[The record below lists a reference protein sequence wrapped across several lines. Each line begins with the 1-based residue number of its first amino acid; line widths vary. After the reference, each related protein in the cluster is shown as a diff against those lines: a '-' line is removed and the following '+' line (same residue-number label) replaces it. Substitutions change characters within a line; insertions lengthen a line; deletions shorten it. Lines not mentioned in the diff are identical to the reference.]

1 LAHNRRVAFSGRH
14 EMATIVLT
22 AVGTLLGGPIG
33 GAIGAALGQRI
44 DGAIFAGKPR
54 EGPRLKELSL
64 QTSSY
69 GTQIPA
75 IFGAMR
81 VAGTVIWSTD
91 LIETRNKSGGG
102 KGRPSTVNYSYSASF
117 AVALS
122 SRPIARIGRI
132 WADGNLLRG
141 AADDFKI
148 ETGFRV
154 HHGHE
159 DQPLDPLLASAEA
172 SGQCP
177 AHRGLA
183 YVVFE
188 DLQLAD
194 FGNRIP
200 SLTFEVFEREQPVP
214 VAEIAVSASAGA
226 IMGGSTQN
234 LAGYAVQGGDCR
246 LALQPILA
254 AMPVQFRPAGDKL
267 ALQDPASLSVPIL
280 IGDPALADGA
290 TKLDRPG
297 RSRTS
302 NGKAPASLS
311 IRHYDP
317 ARDFQA
323 GVQCSRLLGGTRSDF
338 QIDFPASIDSGA
350 ARQLADQQLLQAHRA
365 RNGLSLCLPIGAEP
379 IVAGDMIQLADSA
392 QLLRVV
398 EIEHFRGATR
408 ISASEWADHAT
419 TSLIADPGRNLPEPD
434 LAIGETQMMLVDLPA
449 FGTEDPGRAS
459 VGVAAAG
466 TQAGWRRAALSI
478 RDGERSV
485 ELGGTN
491 GVATMGA
498 LVGSLPAHSPL
509 LIDSANQPMIRL
521 LHDGMTLP
529 VGTGDPTS
537 FDAPSLWVG
546 GEIIRYG
553 QAEKIAARDYRL
565 KELLRGCFGTGDAQ
579 PSHSNGAE
587 ALLLEPQSLLLLGG
601 AVTPVGAIIEVE
613 AIGPGDSAPAFKSLI
628 ISGNALRPRAPV
640 HGEIDRLANGDFR
653 LSWVR
658 RDRLVHIWADGADLP
673 NSENVN
679 AYSVE
684 LAVGGINI
692 ASWNTTAEMLAIT
705 ATELAALGLTAGTL
719 LSFSIIQQG
728 RFARSL
734 PTILTAIS

>member
-1 LAHNRRVAFSGRH
+1 
-14 EMATIVLT
+14 MATIVLT
-22 AVGTLLGGPIG
+22 AVGTLIGGPIG

-102 KGRPSTVNYSYSASF
+102 KGRPLTVNYSYSASF

-122 SRPIARIGRI
+122 SRPISRIGRI

-141 AADDFKI
+141 AAGDFKV

-154 HHGHE
+154 HHGR
-159 DQPLDPLLASAEA
+159 DNQPLDPLLASAEA

-200 SLTFEVFEREQPVP
+200 SLSFEVFEREQPVP
-214 VAEIAVSASAGA
+214 VSEIAVVASAGT
-226 IMGGSTQN
+226 ITGSSTQN
-234 LAGYAVQGGDCR
+234 LVGYAMQGGDCR
-246 LALQPILA
+246 SALQPILA
-254 AMPVQFRPAGDKL
+254 AMPLQVRPMEDRLVLQGPASIAVSIL
-267 ALQDPASLSVPIL
+267 AL
-280 IGDPALADGA
+280 DPALADGT

-297 RSRTS
+297 RSRSS
-302 NGKAPASLS
+302 NGKAPASVS

-323 GVQCSRLLGGTRSDF
+323 GVQSSRLLGGTRSDF
-338 QIDFPASIDSGA
+338 QIDFPASIESGA
-350 ARQLADQQLLQAHRA
+350 ARQLADQQLLQAHRS
-365 RNGLSLCLPIGAEP
+365 RNGVSLYLPIGADP
-379 IVAGDMIQLADSA
+379 VAAGDMIRLEDNA
-392 QLLRVV
+392 QPLRVV
-398 EIEHFRGATR
+398 EVEHLKGTTR
-408 ISASEWADHAT
+408 ISASEWVDHAAA
-419 TSLIADPGRNLPEPD
+419 SLIADPGRNLLEPD

-459 VGVAAAG
+459 VGVAASG
-466 TQAGWRRAALSI
+466 TQGGWRRAALSI
-478 RDGERSV
+478 RDGERSIV
-485 ELGGTN
+485 LGGTN
-491 GVATMGA
+491 GAAAMGV
-498 LVGSLPAHSPL
+498 LVGGLPAHSPL
-509 LIDSANQPMIRL
+509 LVDSANQPLIRL

-537 FDAPSLWVG
+537 FDAPPIWLG

-553 QAEKIAARDYRL
+553 QAEKIAACDYRL
-565 KELLRGCFGTGDAQ
+565 KDLLRGCFGTGDAQ
-579 PSHSNGAE
+579 PSHSYGTE
-587 ALLLEPQSLLLLGG
+587 ALLLEPQSLFLLDG
-601 AVTPVGAIIEVE
+601 AMTPVGAMIDVE
-613 AIGPGDSAPAFKSLI
+613 AIGTGDIAPVSRSLMV
-628 ISGNALRPRAPV
+628 SGNALQPRAPV

-658 RDRLVHIWADGADLP
+658 RDRLVHSWADGADLP
-673 NSENVN
+673 NSENVA
-679 AYSVE
+679 AYAVE
-684 LAVGGINI
+684 LAVGGITI
-692 ASWNTTAEMLAIT
+692 ASWNAPTEVLAI
-705 ATELAALGLTAGTL
+705 ATSELTSLGLVAGTPFN
-719 LSFSIIQQG
+719 FSIIQQG
-728 RFARSL
+728 RFARSSPL
-734 PTILTAIS
+734 TLTTIY